1 MRLTKLLVGAALGLG
16 LGACGGGADR
26 ADVASVGAT
35 TSTRARQRA
44 SAPLPPS
51 TTFAPDRPPCSPSRL
66 SVEVTTDKAT
76 YRPGETVKV
85 LATLRNISGAPC
97 FYTNYVGEQRFETAA
112 GSPIRPGSMFIADA
126 LKNSS
131 LAPGATLTQSPT

>member
-1 MRLTKLLVGAALGLG
+1 
-16 LGACGGGADR
+16 
-26 ADVASVGAT
+26 
-35 TSTRARQRA
+35 
-44 SAPLPPS
+44 
-51 TTFAPDRPPCSPSRL
+51 
-66 SVEVTTDKAT
+66 VEVTTDKAT

-131 LAPGATLTQSPT
+131 LAPGATLTQSPTWDQQACVANPFPQCAPAPPGTYVVKIGWRFGDPSEGSATFRLVAA